1 MVQARSKTTRDK
13 VLEAASA
20 LVVEIGHE
28 NVSMKEL
35 VERSGVSNG
44 SIFHHFGSKDG
55 VLEAIFVR
63 ERSAYL
69 GHVAQ
74 CILAHEGD
82 PCDAMG
88 EGARGAVL
96 FQARD
101 PQRHFRLIAQFS
113 HSEWLAQNKAVWS
126 ELAVEIEQPVMQWAM
141 PHLAAGRLPMLPPAM
156 IQSFMLGPAEL
167 LCHQWRNGRIGGSL
181 EELAPQAAQFVSAG
195 LKHLRTV
202 HHPPASE

>member
-1 MVQARSKTTRDK
+1 MVQARSKTTREK
-13 VLEAASA
+13 VIEAATE

-28 NVSMKEL
+28 NFSMKDL

-55 VLEAIFVR
+55 VLQEIFVR
-63 ERSAYL
+63 ERREYL

-74 CILAHEGD
+74 CILDHEGD

-96 FQARD
+96 YQARD
-101 PQRHFRLIAQFS
+101 PQRHFRLISQFS
-113 HSEWLAQNKAVWS
+113 HSEWLAQNRQMWLD
-126 ELAVEIEQPVMQWAM
+126 LASEIERPVMEWAM
-141 PHLAAGRLPMLPPAM
+141 PHLVAGRLPMLPPAM

-167 LCHQWRNGRIGGSL
+167 MCQQWLGKRIGG
-181 EELAPQAAQFVSAG
+181 ELADHAPIVARFVAEG
-195 LKHLRTV
+195 LKHLRSE
-202 HHPPASE
+202 PPPQP